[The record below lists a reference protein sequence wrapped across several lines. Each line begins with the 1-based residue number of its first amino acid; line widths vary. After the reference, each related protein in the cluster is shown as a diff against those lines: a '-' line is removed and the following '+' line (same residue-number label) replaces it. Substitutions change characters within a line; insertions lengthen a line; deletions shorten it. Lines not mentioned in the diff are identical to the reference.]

1 MRTTHPPTAPRIE
14 VVGLLYNPYRPAARA
29 LAEAVQARLQARGIH
44 TWVGSSYEI
53 TDIRTCTAAPCSLL
67 ITLGGDGTILRAAR
81 AALPDA
87 PPILAINFGRLGF
100 LAEVSPDDVDA
111 ALDRVLAGAFWVEER
126 PLLDVAVYDDGN
138 LVEQAVAVNE
148 VVLARGDGPRALRID
163 VWVDEA
169 HLTRYTADGVVVAT
183 PTGST
188 AYVLA
193 AGGPI
198 VAPSADVLVVQPIAA
213 HLTHVRSLVL
223 PGSARVALSTVTHHH
238 ETVAVID
245 GQLSLSWTP
254 THRLVATQSTH
265 ALRFVRL
272 GAPNYYYATLES
284 RLNRRDE

>member
-1 MRTTHPPTAPRIE
+1 MSAAPPISVAG
-14 VVGLLYNPYRPAARA
+14 VLYNPYRPAARA
-29 LAEAVQARLQARGIH
+29 LAERLHAWLQARGVRA
-44 TWVGSSYEI
+44 WLGSSYEV
-53 TDIRTCTAAPCSLL
+53 TDIRTCSREPCTLL

-87 PPILAINFGRLGF
+87 PPILAVNFGRLGF
-100 LAEVSPDDVDA
+100 LAEVSPDEVEP
-111 ALDRVLAGAFWVEER
+111 ALERVLAGDFWIEER

-163 VWVDEA
+163 VWVDDA
-169 HLTRYTADGVVVAT
+169 HLTRYTADGVVVAS

-198 VAPSADVLVVQPIAA
+198 VAPTADVLIVQPIAA
-213 HLTHVRSLVL
+213 HLTHVRSLVV

-245 GQLSLSWTP
+245 GQLSLAWTP
-254 THRLVATQSTH
+254 AHRLVVTQSRHT
-265 ALRFVRL
+265 LRFVRL
-272 GAPNYYYATLES
+272 GASNYYYATLET
-284 RLNRRDE
+284 RLDRRNE